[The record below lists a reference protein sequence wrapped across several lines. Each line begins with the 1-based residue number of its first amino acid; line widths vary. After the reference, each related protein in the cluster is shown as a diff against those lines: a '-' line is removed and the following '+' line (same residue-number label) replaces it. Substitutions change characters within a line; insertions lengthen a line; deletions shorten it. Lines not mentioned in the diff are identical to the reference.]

1 MKTACLSYIEGTN
14 YDFLGICVTFKSLRE
29 HYQENIIVLYKDVD
43 QKLLNFFKSQQIEAI
58 DCSSYKV
65 TYNTSPY
72 NNKIIY
78 TYLFLKKNVDRFKK
92 SVLLFCDISDV
103 YFKCNPFELY
113 KDKLI
118 VFCEDL
124 TFDQCNTNKIWA
136 SVCYGDT
143 IFNKIKDKIVINSGI
158 ILANFEDLLNCFKL
172 MLEDMSQILARVN
185 YPTTDQIILNK
196 LIYIDQLEAC
206 VDSQNVN
213 NMAQKIK
220 TKADNKINHQYKVFP
235 ELKKELYTIYAE

>member
-1 MKTACLSYIEGTN
+1 MKNLFISYIEGTN
-14 YDFLGICVTFKSLRE
+14 YDFSGICVTFKSLRE
-29 HYQENIIVLYKDVD
+29 YYQGKIVVLYKNVD
-43 QKLLNFFKSQQIEAI
+43 GKLLSFFQKHQIEAI
-58 DCSSYKV
+58 DCASYKV

-78 TYLFLKKNVDRFKK
+78 TYLYLKKNLELFKDYL
-92 SVLLFCDISDV
+92 LLFCDISDV

-113 KDKLI
+113 KNKLT

-124 TFDQCNTNKIWA
+124 TFEQCNTNKIWA
-136 SVCYGDT
+136 SVCYGDAVY
-143 IFNKIKDKIVINSGI
+143 NQVKENVVVNSGI
-158 ILANFEDLLNCFKL
+158 ILANFKDMLNCFKL
-172 MLEDMSQILARVN
+172 MLKDMSQILARIN

-196 LIYIDQLEAC
+196 LIFIDQLEAC
-206 VDSQNVN
+206 IDSQNVN